1 MSIDVSGV
9 YSPTK
14 VYGQLTMPFINK
26 PVHINAH
33 TPLDED
39 AGDVVL
45 NRGSFYNN
53 LSSSIVSIE
62 DIRDMA
68 TLELND
74 SLKTDIGI
82 VEAQDF
88 PPKPNVE
95 VFQSSVYTEGSGV
108 VFNALQNGYSASKA
122 INIGNAYKSYRNA
135 MQLGNNPVQT
145 LLSTNFAVG

>member
-1 MSIDVSGV
+1 MNIDASGV

-26 PVHINAH
+26 PVHINSH

-39 AGDVVL
+39 AGDVVF

-62 DIRDMA
+62 DIRDIA
-68 TLELND
+68 SLELD
-74 SLKTDIGI
+74 ESLKTDIGI
-82 VEAQDF
+82 VEPQDF

-108 VFNALQNGYSASKA
+108 VVNALQNGYGASKA
-122 INIGNAYKSYRNA
+122 ITIGNAYKSYRNA
-135 MQLGNNPVQT
+135 IKLGNNPVQT
-145 LLSTNFAVG
+145 LINTNFAVA